1 MIEPVKSPVAVAG
14 LDAEDARLA
23 ALHRYQILDTP
34 REPGFDEIAA
44 LASAVCGTPIAVV
57 NLIGE
62 GRQFFKAEVGL
73 GVRETP
79 LDSSF
84 CACAILEEEFLL
96 VPDATRDTRF
106 ACNPLVAG
114 EPHLKFYAG
123 ALLKTAEGHAIGT
136 VCVLDYEPRDLTA
149 VQQQTLRVLAH
160 QVMTQLELRRALRER
175 REEAAFMRSVLAS
188 SADCIK
194 VLDLDTRLTF
204 MSEGGKRVM
213 EVGDFN
219 AIRGCPWPDFWQG
232 QGNADAKAAVVAAK
246 AGGVGRF
253 QGGASTMAGNPRWW
267 DVQVT
272 PILDAQ
278 GVPEKLL
285 SVSRDITVQ
294 KDAERA
300 ATASEDRWRSL
311 FTSMHE
317 GFFSAE
323 ILRDD
328 EGHAVDVRFLEVNPA
343 FEIQSSLPANQTV
356 GRTIREVIPTIPQW
370 LIDIYAGVVDTGE
383 PATFEVAVPALNRTF
398 EAHGHKEADQRLA
411 VMFIDITERKQA
423 EERRNALIELGDRL
437 RHVTAKADVAP
448 VAADILARTLGLSHV
463 GYGDVDHVR
472 DTVTI
477 ADDHV
482 AEGVDRLNG
491 VYPFRSY
498 GSYVDDLKAG
508 RAVFIADATDDP
520 RTAGGSDALAAVG
533 VRSIANIPLM
543 EHGQFVT
550 LFFALK
556 AEPHAWTAEEQAFLR
571 NVADRTR
578 AAIGR
583 LEAEEQQR
591 VLNEELS
598 HRMKNMLAMV
608 LSIATQTLKTV
619 PDREPV
625 EAFEQRIHALSAA
638 HDVLLQQEW
647 TAAPLDAVA
656 SAVLRTFAQTTRLKV
671 SGPQVSLGPRATL
684 SVSLLLHELA
694 TNATKYGALSNDE
707 GHVGV
712 SWRVDGDS
720 DEGDLV
726 LDWEESGGPP
736 VKEPARRGFGSRLIR
751 LGLVGT
757 GDVDLRYQPTGFRAE
772 MRAPLAQIHQS

>member
-1 MIEPVKSPVAVAG
+1 MFRVILLP
-14 LDAEDARLA
+14 RL
-23 ALHRYQILDTP
+23 
-34 REPGFDEIAA
+34 
-44 LASAVCGTPIAVV
+44 
-57 NLIGE
+57 
-62 GRQFFKAEVGL
+62 
-73 GVRETP
+73 
-79 LDSSF
+79 
-84 CACAILEEEFLL
+84 
-96 VPDATRDTRF
+96 
-106 ACNPLVAG
+106 
-114 EPHLKFYAG
+114 
-123 ALLKTAEGHAIGT
+123 
-136 VCVLDYEPRDLTA
+136 
-149 VQQQTLRVLAH
+149 
-160 QVMTQLELRRALRER
+160 
-175 REEAAFMRSVLAS
+175 
-188 SADCIK
+188 
-194 VLDLDTRLTF
+194 
-204 MSEGGKRVM
+204 
-213 EVGDFN
+213 
-219 AIRGCPWPDFWQG
+219 
-232 QGNADAKAAVVAAK
+232 
-246 AGGVGRF
+246 
-253 QGGASTMAGNPRWW
+253 
-267 DVQVT
+267 
-272 PILDAQ
+272 
-278 GVPEKLL
+278 
-285 SVSRDITVQ
+285 
-294 KDAERA
+294 
-300 ATASEDRWRSL
+300 
-311 FTSMHE
+311 
-317 GFFSAE
+317 
-323 ILRDD
+323 
-328 EGHAVDVRFLEVNPA
+328 GHAVDVRFLEVNPA
-343 FEIQSSLPANQTV
+343 FETQSSLPANQTV

-437 RHVTAKADVAP
+437 RHVTAKAEVGP
-448 VAADILARTLGLSHV
+448 VAADILSRTLGLSHV

-472 DTVTI
+472 ETVTI

-482 AEGVDRLNG
+482 VEGVESLNG
-491 VYPFRSY
+491 VYSFRSY

-508 RAVFIADATDDP
+508 RAVFIDDTVDDP
-520 RTAGGSDALAAVG
+520 RTTEGSDALATLG

-556 AEPHAWTAEEQAFLR
+556 ADPHVWTSEEQAFLR

-583 LEAEEQQR
+583 LAAEEQQR
-591 VLNEELS
+591 VLNQELS

-625 EAFEQRIHALSAA
+625 EAFEKRIHALSAA

-656 SAVLRTFAQTTRLKV
+656 SAVLRTFAQPRGSRFLGLRSRL
-671 SGPQVSLGPRATL
+671 GRARPYLSLFC
-684 SVSLLLHELA
+684 SHELA

-712 SWRVDGDS
+712 SWRVDGDG

-757 GDVDLRYQPTGFRAE
+757 GDVDLRYQPTGFRPRCA
-772 MRAPLAQIHQS
+772 RRSRRSISPRKPSWDKPCQRPPP

>member
-1 MIEPVKSPVAVAG
+1 MIELAASDVVSAG
-14 LDAEDARLA
+14 SDIEAARLA
-23 ALHRYQILDTP
+23 ALHGYQILDTP
-34 REPGFDEIAA
+34 REPEFDEIAA

-57 NLIGE
+57 NLIDM

-79 LDSSF
+79 LESSF
-84 CACAILEEEFLL
+84 CAAAILEEDFLH
-96 VPDATRDTRF
+96 VPDATHDVRF
-106 ACNPLVAG
+106 ECNPLVVG
-114 EPHLKFYAG
+114 DPHLKFYAG
-123 ALLKTAEGHAIGT
+123 ALIKTAEGHAIGT
-136 VCVLDYEPRDLTA
+136 VCVLDFQPRDLTG
-149 VQQQTLRVLAH
+149 VQQQTLRVLAR

-194 VLDLDTRLTF
+194 VLDLQDRLTY
-204 MSEGGKRVM
+204 MTEGGKRVM
-213 EVGDFN
+213 EVSDFN

-232 QGNADAKAAVVAAK
+232 QGNADAKAALVAAK
-246 AGGVGRF
+246 TGGVGRF
-253 QGGASTMAGNPRWW
+253 QGEASTMAGNPRWW

-278 GVPEKLL
+278 GIPEKLL
-285 SVSRDITVQ
+285 SVSRDITSQ

-300 ATASEDRWRSL
+300 VAASEDRWRSL

-317 GFFSAE
+317 GFFSGE

-328 EGHAVDVRFLEVNPA
+328 SGHAVDVRFLEVNPA
-343 FEIQSSLPANQTV
+343 FETQSSLPANQTV
-356 GRTIREVIPTIPQW
+356 GRTIREVIPSIPQW
-370 LIDIYAGVVDTGE
+370 LIDIYASVVDTGE

-437 RHVTAKADVAP
+437 RDVTRKADIGP
-448 VAADILARTLGLSHV
+448 VTTDILARTLGLSHV
-463 GYGDVDHVR
+463 GWGAVDHVR
-472 DTVTI
+472 ETVI
-477 ADDHV
+477 VEDDHV
-482 AEGVDRLNG
+482 VEGIESLKG
-491 VYPFRSY
+491 THSFRSY

-508 RAVFIADATDDP
+508 RAVFIADALDDP
-520 RTAGGSDALAAVG
+520 RTIHGGDALVALG

-556 AEPHAWTAEEQAFLR
+556 ADPHVWTPEEQAFLR

-591 VLNEELS
+591 VLNQELS

-608 LSIATQTLKTV
+608 LSIATQTLKAV

-625 EAFEQRIHALSAA
+625 EAFEKRIHALSAA

-656 SAVLRTFAQTTRLKV
+656 GAVLRTFAQSARLKL

-707 GHVGV
+707 GLVGV
-712 SWRVDGDS
+712 SWRIDGN

-736 VKEPARRGFGSRLIR
+736 VEEPARRGFGSRLIR

-757 GDVDLRYQPTGFRAE
+757 GDVDLRYHPSGFQAE
-772 MRAPLAQIHQS
+772 MRASLAQIHQS

>member
-1 MIEPVKSPVAVAG
+1 MIEPAKSPVAVAG
-14 LDAEDARLA
+14 IDAEDARLA
-23 ALHRYQILDTP
+23 ALNGYQILDTP
-34 REPGFDEIAA
+34 REPEFDEIAA

-84 CACAILEEEFLL
+84 CASAILEEDFLL
-96 VPDATRDTRF
+96 VPDATRDARF
-106 ACNPLVAG
+106 ECNPLVAG
-114 EPHLKFYAG
+114 DPHLKFYAG
-123 ALLKTAEGHAIGT
+123 ALLKTVDGHAIGT
-136 VCVLDYEPRDLTA
+136 VCVLDYEPRNLTG
-149 VQQQTLRVLAH
+149 VQQQTLRVLAR
-160 QVMTQLELRRALRER
+160 QVMTQLDLRRALRER
-175 REEAAFMRSVLAS
+175 RKEAAFMRSVLAS

-194 VLDLDTRLTF
+194 VLDLQDRLTF

-213 EVGDFN
+213 EVSDFN
-219 AIRGCPWPDFWQG
+219 AIRGCPWPSFWQG
-232 QGNADAKAAVVAAK
+232 QGNADAKAAVAAAK

-278 GVPEKLL
+278 GAPEMLL
-285 SVSRDITVQ
+285 SVSRDITIQ
-294 KDAERA
+294 RDAERA
-300 ATASEDRWRSL
+300 VSASEDRWRSL

-317 GFFSAE
+317 GFFSGE

-328 EGHAVDVRFLEVNPA
+328 AGRPVDLRFLEVNPA
-343 FEIQSSLPANQTV
+343 FETQSSLPANDTV

-383 PATFEVAVPALNRTF
+383 PATFEVAVPALSRTF
-398 EAHGHKEADQRLA
+398 EARANKEAGQRLA
-411 VMFIDITERKQA
+411 VMFIDVTTRKQA

-437 RHVTAKADVAP
+437 RHVTRKADVAS
-448 VAADILARTLGLSHV
+448 VAAEILARTLGLSHV

-472 DTVTI
+472 EIVTI

-482 AEGVDRLNG
+482 AEGVESLRG
-491 VYPFRSY
+491 THSFRSY

-508 RAVFIADATDDP
+508 RAVFIANALDDP
-520 RTAGGSDALAAVG
+520 RTATGGDALVALG

-556 AEPHAWTAEEQAFLR
+556 ADPHAWTPEEQAFLR

-591 VLNEELS
+591 VLNQELS

-608 LSIATQTLKTV
+608 LSIATQTLRSV

-625 EAFEQRIHALSAA
+625 EAFEKRIHALSAA

-656 SAVLRTFAQTTRLKV
+656 GAVLQTFAQTARLTL
-671 SGPQVSLGPRATL
+671 SGPQISLGPRATL

-694 TNATKYGALSNDE
+694 TNATKYGALSNDQ

-712 SWRVDGDS
+712 SWRVDGDGE
-720 DEGDLV
+720 EGDLV

-736 VKEPARRGFGSRLIR
+736 VKEPTRRGFGSRLIR

-757 GDVDLRYQPTGFRAE
+757 GDVDLRYKPTGFRAE